1 MLNSL
6 ADAFPIVKMT
16 FDEASETLG
25 YDLWE
30 LSQHGPESRLNQT
43 QYTQPAMLAA
53 DVSVFRV
60 LTSMLPLA
68 PKILA
73 GHSLGEYAALVCAE
87 TLSFTSAIN
96 LVAERG
102 KLMQEAV
109 PEGQG
114 AIAAILGL
122 PDERVIAL
130 CAESCDGGIV
140 SAVNF
145 NAPGQV
151 AVAGHTQNV
160 ERLMELAKTA
170 GAKKVIRLALSVPV
184 HCVLMRPAADKFSEI
199 LETVALKRPIY
210 PVVHNVD
217 VKYHPEKNEIRE
229 ALANQIWNPVRWSE
243 TVQHFRN
250 QNITTVL
257 EIGPGKVLT
266 GLTKRI
272 DRSLTAL
279 SIADPESLDK
289 AVAWLESL

>member
-60 LTSMLPLA
+60 LTSMLPLV

-96 LVAERG
+96 LVADRG

-130 CAESCDGGIV
+130 AIFIGAIL
-140 SAVNF
+140 
-145 NAPGQV
+145 
-151 AVAGHTQNV
+151 AVA
-160 ERLMELAKTA
+160 
-170 GAKKVIRLALSVPV
+170 
-184 HCVLMRPAADKFSEI
+184 
-199 LETVALKRPIY
+199 
-210 PVVHNVD
+210 
-217 VKYHPEKNEIRE
+217 
-229 ALANQIWNPVRWSE
+229 
-243 TVQHFRN
+243 
-250 QNITTVL
+250 
-257 EIGPGKVLT
+257 
-266 GLTKRI
+266 
-272 DRSLTAL
+272 
-279 SIADPESLDK
+279 
-289 AVAWLESL
+289 